1 MLGEQL
7 QVSFYFPSH
16 GNARLLLRKAAS
28 TTPKNVDLNA
38 EVQGIVLWTFFSLNN
53 NNKQMNKN
61 QKNLH

>member
-28 TTPKNVDLNA
+28 TTSKTVDLNT
-38 EVQGIVLWTFFSLNN
+38 EVQAIVLWG
-53 NNKQMNKN
+53 KKKKKPN
-61 QKNLH
+61 QKTGINIYC